1 MFCLVLLDGSVT
13 CANTLHNVPD
23 DAATRTM
30 ESSSPATT
38 APTTNGTYRLERLE
52 ESVGAEGTA
61 AATTAAATAATTT
74 TTATRGQPDTQEY
87 LEPPSVQHES
97 NFWWRDYAVREST
110 ATGTECKLSCL
121 SIIKHGNQWTI

>member
-121 SIIKHGNQWTI
+121 SIKNGNQWTI

>member
-52 ESVGAEGTA
+52 ESVGAEGA
-61 AATTAAATAATTT
+61 AAAAAAATTT
-74 TTATRGQPDTQEY
+74 TTATATRGQPDTQEY

-121 SIIKHGNQWTI
+121 SIKHGNQWTI